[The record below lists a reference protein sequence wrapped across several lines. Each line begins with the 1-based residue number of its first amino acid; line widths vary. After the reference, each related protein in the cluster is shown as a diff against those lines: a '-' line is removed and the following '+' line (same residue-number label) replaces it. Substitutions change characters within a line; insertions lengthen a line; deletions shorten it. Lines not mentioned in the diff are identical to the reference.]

1 MHPNSV
7 IMLPT
12 LASTLGA
19 IEPVQILQVT
29 LQAIASLAIVGSL
42 TFAALQLRHW
52 RRAYQVMN
60 FTKLVELQ
68 MMLRKMRVEDPSL
81 ARVFKDDMQGLTT
94 DDEVR
99 QYFFNLMQ
107 MSIFEIAWYSRCM
120 GQLGEDYFQ
129 SWAHRIQLLRDE
141 ESFRRM
147 MDHPGMKFMHDDF
160 QRYMRDVIA
169 SSGPNQ
175 PAKQAGTQAP
185 GIQRPMAQDADR

>member
-1 MHPNSV
+1 MMTQLPN
-7 IMLPT
+7 IPAT
-12 LASTLGA
+12 LSA
-19 IEPVQILQVT
+19 IQT
-29 LQAIASLAIVGSL
+29 LQALQLILQGVGSLAIIGSL

-68 MMLRKMRVEDPSL
+68 MMLRKMRVEDPAL
-81 ARVFKDDMQGLTT
+81 ARVYKDDMQGLNT

-107 MSIFEIAWYSRCM
+107 MSVFEIAWYSRCM

-129 SWAHRIQLLRDE
+129 SWAHRMHLLRDE

-147 MDHPGMKFMHDDF
+147 MSHPGMKIMHDDF
-160 QRYMRDVIA
+160 QAYIRDTIA
-169 SSGPNQ
+169 KSPITPAPTQ
-175 PAKQAGTQAP
+175 PPTSAP
-185 GIQRPMAQDADR
+185 KPEAAS